1 MKDVTTM
8 RVFLDNAPGT
18 EQAFH
23 SVSLEPPLISV
34 TLGAES
40 GNLAAIRS
48 ARRFAVNV
56 LASNQE

>member
-1 MKDVTTM
+1 M